1 MPHLKNER
9 SFSVWAT
16 PHVGATVQSMTTG
29 SAAKSRRPP
38 KADRDKLRRDQ
49 IVVAAQKCV
58 VRHGFHA
65 ASIGAIAASAA
76 MSVGQI
82 YRYFDNKEAIVHA
95 IVESIVARRLLAVMA
110 RPLRRINALDMARH
124 LVEEV
129 PDELRDD
136 DILMLEATV
145 EATRN
150 PTVAQILT
158 DADQRLL
165 THALV
170 IFRRDHPRLD
180 ARDASARLEALV
192 TLFEGTLFRR
202 LTGRGRSDKR
212 IRRIYEAM
220 IEEALSTTD

>member
-1 MPHLKNER
+1 MAER
-9 SFSVWAT
+9 D
-16 PHVGATVQSMTTG
+16 Q
-29 SAAKSRRPP
+29 R
-38 KADRDKLRRDQ
+38 RRDQ

-65 ASIGAIAASAA
+65 ASLGAIAASAE

-82 YRYFDNKEAIVHA
+82 YRYFANKEAIVHA
-95 IVESIVARRLLAVMA
+95 IVESIVERRLRSLID
-110 RPLRRINALDMARH
+110 RPLRRINALDMAKH
-124 LVEEV
+124 LVQDV
-129 PDELRDD
+129 PEELRDD

-150 PTVAQILT
+150 PTVARILR

-165 THALV
+165 AHAV
-170 IFRRDHPRLD
+170 AVFRRDHPRLD

-192 TLFEGTLFRR
+192 SLFEGTLFRR
-202 LTGRGRSDKR
+202 LTGRGRSDIR

-220 IEEALSTTD
+220 IEETLSKGD

>member
-1 MPHLKNER
+1 M
-9 SFSVWAT
+9 
-16 PHVGATVQSMTTG
+16 TVG
-29 SAAKSRRPP
+29 SATGTRRPP

-49 IVVAAQKCV
+49 IIIAAQKCV

-65 ASIGAIAASAA
+65 ASIGAIAASAE

-82 YRYFDNKEAIVHA
+82 YRYFENKEAIVHA
-95 IVESIVARRLLAVMA
+95 IVESIVERRLRSLME

-129 PDELRDD
+129 PDALRDD

-150 PTVAQILT
+150 PTVAQILGN
-158 DADQRLL
+158 ADQRLL
-165 THALV
+165 AHALV
-170 IFRRDHPRLD
+170 VFRRDNPHLD
-180 ARDASARLEALV
+180 AREASARLEALV

-212 IRRIYEAM
+212 IRRVYETM
-220 IEEALSTTD
+220 IEEALSASD